1 MAEAPL
7 TREILR
13 QEIRKKFPGVSIG
26 QNDAYKEVASLT
38 MEEQLGVQRANL
50 TGVKAFYFDRE
61 LKDFYMHLG
70 GWWGKKPIFWNV
82 DRLRKKH
89 RVWLEHVI
97 RLEPDTVEQ
106 PVNIY
111 HYLYY
116 FRLVS
121 RIALGI
127 L

>member
-7 TREILR
+7 TRDILR
-13 QEIRKKFPGVSIG
+13 QEIRKKFPGVSIN
-26 QNDAYKEVASLT
+26 QNDAYKEAASLT
-38 MEEQLGVQRANL
+38 MEEQLGVQRAHL

-89 RVWLEHVI
+89 RGWLEHVI
-97 RLEPDTVEQ
+97 CLGPDLEGP
-106 PVNIY
+106 PVIIY
-111 HYLYY
+111 VFYPNE
-116 FRLVS
+116 
-121 RIALGI
+121 
-127 L
+127 

>member
-13 QEIRKKFPGVSIG
+13 QEIRKKFPGVSVG

-97 RLEPDTVEQ
+97 RLGPDRDPDEL

-111 HYLYY
+111 N
-116 FRLVS
+116 FF
-121 RIALGI
+121 I
-127 L
+127 LF

>member
-13 QEIRKKFPGVSIG
+13 QEIRKKFPGVSVG

-97 RLEPDTVEQ
+97 RLGPDLEGL
-106 PVNIY
+106 PVNN
-111 HYLYY
+111 YLW
-116 FRLVS
+116 FF
-121 RIALGI
+121 I
-127 L
+127 LMSDRVNR